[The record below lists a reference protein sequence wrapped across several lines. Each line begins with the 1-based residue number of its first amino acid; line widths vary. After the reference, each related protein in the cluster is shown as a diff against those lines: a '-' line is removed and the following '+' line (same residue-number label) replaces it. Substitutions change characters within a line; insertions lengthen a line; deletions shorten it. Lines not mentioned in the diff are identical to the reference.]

1 MFIFTVSVSFNP
13 NRFQIYPMQ
22 NRFKLSFIILA
33 FVSFNAMAQK
43 SQILVARNA
52 LGKLQA
58 SIANKEDEKKQ
69 LNIITEGLKSVES
82 AENDR
87 KTKNWSETWSI
98 KAYLTSFASIIDT
111 DPNNADKYYTTA
123 LEAVKK
129 AKTLDKY
136 EDNSGLI
143 KASNHNILI
152 KKQDKGT
159 SAYFN
164 NDFKEA
170 YEDLR
175 EVSDSFPADTSL
187 ALNTAICA
195 LNIQSYD
202 ESVKYF
208 KRAQENGIRNPSVYQ
223 KLAQMYVAK
232 FDNETAIKTLEDGL
246 ALNPYNHALTNDYIN
261 LLLDTE
267 NYSKATGLIE
277 NNLKVE
283 KGSKLLYF
291 LYGYLQQAGGNNSTA
306 ILAYD
311 KALATDQNYFDAL
324 YQMSLAYIN
333 TANETLKK
341 NEVDKASKYNSL
353 INRAQLAL
361 QRANEINPN
370 DKKTAQLLI
379 DIYTRKNAQ
388 DKVQELQRK
397 LQEF

>member
-22 NRFKLSFIILA
+22 NRLKISFIILA
-33 FVSFNAMAQK
+33 FVSFNAVAQK

-52 LGKLQA
+52 VGKLQA

-69 LNIITEGLKSVES
+69 LNIITDGLRSVES

-111 DPNNADKYYTTA
+111 DPNNADKYYNTA

-232 FDNETAIKTLEDGL
+232 FENETAIKTLEDGL
-246 ALNPYNHALTNDYIN
+246 VLNPYHHALTNDYIN

-283 KGSKLLYF
+283 KGNKLLYF
-291 LYGYLQQAGGNNSTA
+291 LYGYLQQSGGNNSTA

-333 TANETLKK
+333 TANETLKN
-341 NEVDKASKYNSL
+341 NEADKALKYNSL

-370 DKKTAQLLI
+370 DKKTALLLI

-388 DKVQELQRK
+388 DKVQELKRK